1 MSRAPDH
8 LPPDDESHPPA
19 LLADLSDLYPAPRV
33 PAAVDARVLN
43 NAAATY
49 ARQAR
54 HRRWL
59 RWGGAG
65 AAGPPGVLVVGLIRS
80 RPAGGPTVVTSSHTG
95 GPSPRPPA
103 VQGDVDGDG
112 RVDVLDAFG

>member
-8 LPPDDESHPPA
+8 FPPAPDNGESLPPA
-19 LLADLSDLYPAPRV
+19 LLADLSALYPAPRV
-33 PAAVDARVLN
+33 PPRVDARVLN

-65 AAGPPGVLVVGLIRS
+65 AAAAAAGLGVGLILY
-80 RPAGGPTVVTSSHTG
+80 RPGGLGPAVATSTHG
-95 GPSPRPPA
+95 GGTPPRPPA

-112 RVDVLDAFG
+112 R

>member
-8 LPPDDESHPPA
+8 LPPDDESLPPA
-19 LLADLSDLYPAPRV
+19 LLAGLSDLYPAPRV
-33 PAAVDARVLN
+33 PTRVDARVLN
-43 NAAATY
+43 NAAAMY

-65 AAGPPGVLVVGLIRS
+65 AAAAAAGVVGGLILY
-80 RPAGGPTVVTSSHTG
+80 RPGGLGPTVATSSHG
-95 GPSPRPPA
+95 GGVPPRSPA

-112 RVDVLDAFG
+112 